1 MSMAD
6 IKRLDDLELFADCK
20 RTELRR
26 IQPLTTLIR
35 VAKDQ
40 VLMREGGAPQQFIV
54 VGGGT
59 ARLTRETEEGVT
71 TVADI
76 GSGEFIGESAL
87 LSGTRLTTT
96 ATAAT
101 DLTVF
106 VSSAS
111 EFRSIL
117 RIAPSVA
124 QKVRRS
130 SDLRSAATD
139 QAA

>member
-1 MSMAD
+1 MA
-6 IKRLDDLELFADCK
+6 
-20 RTELRR
+20 
-26 IQPLTTLIR
+26 
-35 VAKDQ
+35 
-40 VLMREGGAPQQFIV
+40 
-54 VGGGT
+54 
-59 ARLTRETEEGVT
+59 

-130 SDLRSAATD
+130 SDRWSMPTG